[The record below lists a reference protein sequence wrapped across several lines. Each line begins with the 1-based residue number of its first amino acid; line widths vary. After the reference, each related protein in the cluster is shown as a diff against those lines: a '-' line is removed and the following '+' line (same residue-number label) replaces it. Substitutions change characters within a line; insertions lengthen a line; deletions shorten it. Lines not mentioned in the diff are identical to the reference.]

1 MHVSLTAEPAL
12 ACKVGNSS
20 RAHGDIAAISITDGS
35 LAIAYFKPV
44 SPGAEF
50 RSAFDSA
57 SVSAIGQIQHGLS
70 VADEVI
76 VPRGKSGRALGFSFA
91 VEEMN
96 ARGSRLTRTV
106 IYYCDA
112 SLAGGA
118 DGKGAK

>member
-1 MHVSLTAEPAL
+1 MHVGLAAEPAL
-12 ACKVGNSS
+12 SCKVGDPPQ
-20 RAHGDIAAISITDGS
+20 AHGDIAAISITDGS

-76 VPRGKSGRALGFSFA
+76 VPCGKSGRALGFSFA
-91 VEEMN
+91 IEEMN
-96 ARGSRLTRTV
+96 ARGGGLARAV

-112 SLAGGA
+112 RFAGGA
-118 DGKGAK
+118 YGKGAK